1 MELIAAAMRN
11 VPWSAQAVYFTDGM
25 VYVNARADRNVQPGM
40 VLGVYRMAQAELH
53 FIDSVRR

>member
-1 MELIAAAMRN
+1 MRN

-40 VLGVYRMAQAELH
+40 VLGATEWPRPNCT
-53 FIDSVRR
+53 